1 MFKRFTLL
9 LCLIVSVLVL
19 PTNLLANEKWQPK
32 RDIISALMILTD
44 EDIKNEFPKLV
55 MKEDREN
62 YALLMAQLLIYRHN
76 EITKGEAF
84 LKIANEELARK
95 GKNNGSISTNTLK
108 MVVAIKNN
116 DNTSIIEYGEKTLSQ
131 MKKSDGIS
139 HSRLFKIMISLSDA
153 YYTIGEFD
161 NSLKIAKDLLT
172 VLEESSNTQLKAD
185 TYFSI
190 SESSY
195 KLSQYVNAENAA
207 KKSYKL
213 YLKLNDNKGLGHAK
227 KALGN
232 SYLGRGE
239 LKKAQESYTAA
250 ITYYK
255 KIKDNHGLANC
266 YFNIGLI
273 LKKSNSWEQSIDVFE
288 LAYFHYMESGSS
300 GGAGMAKMEIG
311 RSFTKLKKFKTA
323 QFIFK
328 ESRGLLTKTNK
339 ISRLK
344 QLASYE
350 KDLNKTTHLNTT
362 YNSNKTI
369 KVVSIKGYGIDYS
382 DNSHVCFYEEGP
394 NYVMSDDPARCHTN
408 WMESNATWESEV
420 SIRKNELVMT
430 MNNLRSAHPPLH
442 TLGIGYIVEIEGGT
456 FEDGSTKKKFILHKF
471 TGTPIQSDITK
482 RVKILL

>member
-1 MFKRFTLL
+1 MLKRFTLL

-95 GKNNGSISTNTLK
+95 GKDNGSISTNTLK

-116 DNTSIIEYGEKTLSQ
+116 DNTSIIEHGEKTLSQ

-161 NSLKIAKDLLT
+161 NSLKIAQNLLT
-172 VLEESSNTQLKAD
+172 VLEESSNTKLKAE

-195 KLSQYVNAENAA
+195 KLSHHVNAENAA
-207 KKSYKL
+207 KKSYEL

-266 YFNIGLI
+266 YFNLGLI

-288 LAYFHYMESGSS
+288 LASFHYMESGSS

-311 RSFTKLKKFKTA
+311 RSLTKLKKFKNA
-323 QFIFK
+323 QLIFK

-344 QLASYE
+344 QLTSYE
-350 KDLNKTTHLNTT
+350 NALNIAMMNYERTNWLSPEALKEWF
-362 YNSNKTI
+362 SNKNKEKFWDLGFWIVNVEGKVTETNDVYRVTTDKAPTDKYYWWYWWYGQSESDFENHKARLEADGFEMINGSLFTSVSGKI
-369 KVVSIKGYGIDYS
+369 KRNGVWHK
-382 DNSHVCFYEEGP
+382 
-394 NYVMSDDPARCHTN
+394 
-408 WMESNATWESEV
+408 
-420 SIRKNELVMT
+420 
-430 MNNLRSAHPPLH
+430 
-442 TLGIGYIVEIEGGT
+442 
-456 FEDGSTKKKFILHKF
+456 TK
-471 TGTPIQSDITK
+471 
-482 RVKILL
+482 